1 MDMGTIVAIAAGGI
15 ILGYFILKNRH
26 LYFVLKA
33 QRVFAAEGLS
43 GALVWYRKA
52 YATGN
57 MKLRMAVTY
66 AFLLLKN
73 GETAEAEKVLDRQR
87 KRLGS
92 VAPSHPDL
100 CFIRTYQAL
109 VTWKKGDLT
118 GAAAELLDL
127 RERGYTTA
135 ALYGSLGWFLI
146 EEGKLEQALEVNLE
160 AREYDGHDAVILDNL
175 ALNWRLLGD
184 LDKAAEADAALMALE
199 PKFPEAWYNHGQ
211 FLMVRGMEGDKAAA
225 REALEK
231 ALTLPLNPLSTIKEA
246 DIRSAL
252 EKL

>member
-15 ILGYFILKNRH
+15 ILGYLILKNRH

-33 QRVFAAEGLS
+33 QRVFASQGLS

-52 YATGN
+52 YGTGN

-87 KRLGS
+87 KRLGA
-92 VAPSHPDL
+92 VAPSNPDL

-109 VTWKKGDLT
+109 VMWKKGDLA
-118 GAAAELLDL
+118 GATSELMDL
-127 RERGYTTA
+127 REKGYTTA

-146 EEGKLEQALEVNLE
+146 EEGKLEKALEVNLE
-160 AREYDGHDAVILDNL
+160 AREYDGNDAVILDNL

-184 LDKAAEADAALMALE
+184 MEKASEADTALMALD
-199 PKFPEAWYNHGQ
+199 PKFPEAWYNHGV
-211 FLMVRGMEGDKAAA
+211 FLVTRGGEGDLVAA
-225 REALEK
+225 RESLEK
-231 ALTLPLNPLSTIKEA
+231 ALTLPLNPLSTIQEA